1 MHQHTRD
8 EPRPITQLGRRLVAV
23 GQVGSH
29 WVRAW
34 YLLGPTQP
42 RDTSLRGKAEIGCT
56 LAAPG
61 LLLGCSVVRKCLELL
76 ARREGFE
83 PPTPRFEAGSKRKK

>member
-1 MHQHTRD
+1 M
-8 EPRPITQLGRRLVAV
+8 
-23 GQVGSH
+23 
-29 WVRAW
+29 RAW

-56 LAAPG
+56 LAALG

-83 PPTPRFEAGSKRKK
+83 PPTPRFEAGFA